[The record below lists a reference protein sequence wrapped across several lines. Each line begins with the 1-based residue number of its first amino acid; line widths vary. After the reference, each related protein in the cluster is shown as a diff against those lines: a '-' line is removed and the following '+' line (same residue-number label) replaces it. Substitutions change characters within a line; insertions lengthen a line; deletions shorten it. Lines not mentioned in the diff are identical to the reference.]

1 MNNRQIILLAIIM
14 VLTLIYSL
22 GVHGRRQKQTCIAA
36 ITIVLTLF
44 SGLRSWWM
52 GDLIKYYTQ
61 YLRCSGPDWKNVV
74 FDKLTNSGIRIFF
87 HYASVLGLSYE
98 VCIFII
104 AAFSAITLGVL
115 IYRYSPSPYWSYL
128 MYIAM
133 GFYLF
138 TYSGL
143 KQTIAMGFL
152 CIAMIGLLEG
162 RFWSF
167 LIWTLVGGL
176 FHAPALIFLGAYF
189 FARKKLDANYALILL
204 ALFAAVY
211 FFRNR
216 IVEMLEEMYY
226 DDEQALEAS
235 IKVGGRFMMML
246 LILALGLYLR
256 PLRSSDKQYGYIF
269 NLMVLAA
276 ALQTFSIYD
285 NNYTRL
291 TDYYFQFIILFI
303 PMILQTGE
311 SQLVEMPERKGEI
324 LYHSRDL
331 YSLLGVGIT
340 VFALWYYRSYVNA
353 SWALLKDF
361 KFFWEID
368 PYALYG
374 T

>member
-1 MNNRQIILLAIIM
+1 MYNRQIIILIVIV
-14 VLTLIYSL
+14 VLTIIYSIGAHVRSRKRNCVVAVTL
-22 GVHGRRQKQTCIAA
+22 VM
-36 ITIVLTLF
+36 TLF
-44 SGLRSWWM
+44 SGLRTWWI

-61 YLRCSGPDWKNVV
+61 YLSCAGPDWQNVV
-74 FDKLTNSGIRIFF
+74 FGNLTNSGIRIFF
-87 HYASVLGLSYE
+87 RFASMMGLSYD

-104 AAFSAITLGVL
+104 AAFSAITLGIL

-133 GFYLF
+133 GFYIF

-152 CIAMIGLLEG
+152 CIAMLGLLEG
-162 RFWSF
+162 RFWFF
-167 LIWTLVGGL
+167 LIWTLIGGL
-176 FHAPALIFLGAYF
+176 FHAPALIFLGAYP
-189 FARKKLDANYALILL
+189 FARKKLDINYALILL
-204 ALFAAVY
+204 ALFAAIY

-216 IVEMLEEMYY
+216 IVELLAEMYY
-226 DDEQALEAS
+226 EDEQSLES
-235 IKVGGRFMMML
+235 SFQVGGRFMMML

-269 NLMVLAA
+269 NIMVVAA

-291 TDYYFQFIILFI
+291 TDYYFQFIVLFI

-311 SQLVEMPERKGEI
+311 SQLAEMPGRKGEI
-324 LYHSRDL
+324 VYHSRDL
-331 YSLLGVGIT
+331 FLLLSIGIT
-340 VFALWYYRSYVNA
+340 LFALWYYNSYVDA

-361 KFFWEID
+361 KFFWELD

-374 T
+374 V

>member
-1 MNNRQIILLAIIM
+1 MNTRQIIILAIIM
-14 VLTLIYSL
+14 GLTLVYSL
-22 GVHGRRQKQTCIAA
+22 GAHRRGQKRTCVIAV
-36 ITIVLTLF
+36 TLVMTLF

-61 YLRCSGPDWKNVV
+61 YLNCAGPDWRDVV
-74 FDKLTNSGIRIFF
+74 FGKLTNSGIRIFF
-87 HYASVLGLSYE
+87 RSASMMGLSYD

-128 MYIAM
+128 IYIAM
-133 GFYLF
+133 GFYIF

-162 RFWSF
+162 RFWFF
-167 LIWTLVGGL
+167 LIWTLIGGL
-176 FHAPALIFLGAYF
+176 FHAPALIFLLAYP

-216 IVEMLEEMYY
+216 IVEMLSEMYY

-256 PLRSSDKQYGYIF
+256 PLRSSDKQYGYLF
-269 NLMVLAA
+269 NLMVIAA

-291 TDYYFQFIILFI
+291 TDYYYQFIVLFI
-303 PMILQTGE
+303 PLMMQTGE
-311 SQLVEMPERKGEI
+311 SQLAEMPERKGEI

-331 YSLLGVGIT
+331 YLLLSIGIT
-340 VFALWYYRSYVNA
+340 VFALWYYRSYVDA
-353 SWALLKDF
+353 SWALLNGF

-374 T
+374 A